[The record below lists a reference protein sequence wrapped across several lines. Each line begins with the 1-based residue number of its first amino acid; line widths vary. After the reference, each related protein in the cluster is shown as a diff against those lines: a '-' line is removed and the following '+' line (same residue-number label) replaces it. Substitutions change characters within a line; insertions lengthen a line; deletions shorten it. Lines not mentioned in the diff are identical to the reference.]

1 MPNLKETLE
10 MVLERMKK
18 YRDLYEKSEES
29 VRYQIVNPILKELGW
44 NPENPEWVQLNITTE
59 EGVPDYSLLK
69 NEKRVLFIE
78 AKKLLV
84 DVEEKE
90 IIRKLGQYCFG
101 EGMKYGVLSN
111 GAIWIL
117 FRAFQEGTTMAER
130 LVWKVDLENDDI
142 TASIRRLTTISKDNI
157 ENIETL
163 IKKLQ
168 ILDEIWQSLLE
179 EPRELIEGLIPVFEK
194 LINEGYPEYKFASL
208 EIEDFI
214 KERVRELISP
224 STESSSEETTGPEP
238 FEERVRHGKMKIG
251 KDVFEIRNSYEILIT
266 TANWLIKQGKLKPTD
281 CPVGIGYKRNLINK
295 EPKHKYGEDFRAPKK
310 LSNGLWIE
318 VHYSTASCIN
328 NARRLLEKFGYS
340 GSVLEVQ

>member
-1 MPNLKETLE
+1 
-10 MVLERMKK
+10 
-18 YRDLYEKSEES
+18 
-29 VRYQIVNPILKELGW
+29 
-44 NPENPEWVQLNITTE
+44 
-59 EGVPDYSLLK
+59 
-69 NEKRVLFIE
+69 
-78 AKKLLV
+78 
-84 DVEEKE
+84 
-90 IIRKLGQYCFG
+90 
-101 EGMKYGVLSN
+101 
-111 GAIWIL
+111 
-117 FRAFQEGTTMAER
+117 MAER
-130 LVWKVDLENDDI
+130 LVWKVDLENDDR

-224 STESSSEETTGPEP
+224 STESAIEEISGPES

-310 LSNGLWIE
+310 LSNG
-318 VHYSTASCIN
+318 
-328 NARRLLEKFGYS
+328 
-340 GSVLEVQ
+340 

>member
-1 MPNLKETLE
+1 MADLKVTLE
-10 MVLERMKK
+10 MVIERMKK
-18 YRDLYEKSEES
+18 HRDLYEKSEES
-29 VRYQIVNPILKELGW
+29 VRYQIVNPILKDLGW
-44 NPENPEWVQLNITTE
+44 NPENPEEVQPNISSE
-59 EGVPDYSLLK
+59 EGIPDYLLLK
-69 NEKRVLFIE
+69 NEKKVLFIE
-78 AKKLLV
+78 AKKLSV

-117 FRAFQEGTTMAER
+117 FRAFQESTTMAER
-130 LVWKVDLENDDI
+130 LVWKVDLENDDM
-142 TASIRRLTTISKDNI
+142 TASIRKLTTISKDNI

-179 EPRELIEGLIPVFEK
+179 EPKELIGGLIPVFEK
-194 LINEGYPEYKFASL
+194 LIKEGYPEYEFASL
-208 EIEDFI
+208 ETEDFI

-224 STESSSEETTGPEP
+224 STEPVVEGTTQPES

-251 KDVFEIRNSYEILIT
+251 KDAFEIRNSYEILIT
-266 TANWLIKQGKLKPTD
+266 TANWLIKQGKLKLTD

-295 EPKHKYGEDFRAPKK
+295 EPKHKYGGDFRAPKK
-310 LSNGLWIE
+310 LSNGLWIDT
-318 VHYSTASCIN
+318 HYSTAGCIN
-328 NARRLLEKFGYS
+328 TARRLLEKFGYS
-340 GSVLEVQ
+340 GNTLEVQ

>member
-1 MPNLKETLE
+1 MVDLKETIE
-10 MVLERMKK
+10 MVLERVGKH
-18 YRDLYEKSEES
+18 RDLYEKSEES
-29 VRYQIVNPILKELGW
+29 VRYHIINPILRGLGW
-44 NPENPEWVQLNITTE
+44 NPENPEEVQPNITTE

-69 NEKRVLFIE
+69 DTKNVLFIE
-78 AKKLLV
+78 AKKLSV

-90 IIRKLGQYCFG
+90 IVRKLGQYCFG
-101 EGMKYGVLSN
+101 EGMKYGVLTN

-130 LVWKVDLENDDI
+130 IVWKVDIETDDI
-142 TASIRRLTTISKDNI
+142 TASVRRLNTISKDNI
-157 ENIETL
+157 ENIEML

-179 EPRELIEGLIPVFEK
+179 EPKELIIGLVPVFEN
-194 LINEGYPEYKFASL
+194 LIKEGYPDYEFL
-208 EIEDFI
+208 PLQIEDFI
-214 KERVRELISP
+214 KERVRELLLPP
-224 STESSSEETTGPEP
+224 SETGIEEVTESEP
-238 FEERVRHGKMKIG
+238 WEGRERPGKVKIG
-251 KDVFEIRNSYEILIT
+251 RDVFEIRNSYEILIT

-281 CPVGIGYKRNLINK
+281 CPIGTGYKRNLINK
-295 EPKHKYGEDFRAPKK
+295 DPKHKFGENFRAPKK

-318 VHYSTASCIN
+318 VHHSTAGCIN